1 MEMAIKYYD
10 KIPWRK
16 KKFTSLSVLWLLPK
30 FTIFFSVNFF
40 GGVNQLEIVMS
51 YFHQVIRD
59 SGISILQVIH
69 LNPDLIATITFAY
82 DYSKPNIYVD
92 RASHNST

>member
-1 MEMAIKYYD
+1 
-10 KIPWRK
+10 
-16 KKFTSLSVLWLLPK
+16 
-30 FTIFFSVNFF
+30 
-40 GGVNQLEIVMS
+40 MS

-69 LNPDLIATITFAY
+69 LNPDSIATITFVY
-82 DYSKPNIYVD
+82 DYSEPNIYVD

>member
-1 MEMAIKYYD
+1 MTKEKVY
-10 KIPWRK
+10 
-16 KKFTSLSVLWLLPK
+16 FSLSSTIASKIHHFLFLL
-30 FTIFFSVNFF
+30 IFF

-69 LNPDLIATITFAY
+69 LNPDLIATITFVY

>member
-1 MEMAIKYYD
+1 MTIKHYD
-10 KIPWRK
+10 KFHDERK
-16 KKFTSLSVLWLLPK
+16 SLLLSQFYDCFQNTP
-30 FTIFFSVNFF
+30 FSFSINFF

-69 LNPDLIATITFAY
+69 LNPDLIATITFVY

>member
-1 MEMAIKYYD
+1 MTKYHDERKSLLLSQFYD
-10 KIPWRK
+10 CFKNSP
-16 KKFTSLSVLWLLPK
+16 
-30 FTIFFSVNFF
+30 FSFSINFF

-69 LNPDLIATITFAY
+69 LNPDLIATITFVY

-92 RASHNST
+92 KASHNST